1 MSVAVGD
8 KVILPE
14 FGGSK
19 IELED
24 KEYFLYKEADLVAKL
39 AKE

>member
-1 MSVAVGD
+1 MSVQVGD
-8 KVILPE
+8 TVVLPE

-24 KEYFLYKEADLVAKL
+24 KEYFIFKESELVAKIG
-39 AKE
+39 KE